1 MVPDRTANAA
11 AHAHRRAWRGL
22 RDRDRLGRMP
32 DLRDHRALIT
42 GASSGIGRE
51 MARVLASWGCAL
63 TITARREERLRE
75 LADELVR
82 EHGVDVRCVV
92 SDLGRPGGA
101 AALHDDVQRAGEHID
116 ILVNNAGAGRY
127 QSFEQQR
134 WDDLAAMLQLNVA
147 SLVELTHR
155 FLPQMRTS
163 ARRAYILN
171 VASIAAFQPVP
182 YFACYAA
189 TKSYV
194 RDFSEA
200 LAKELARTNVS
211 VSCLCPGGTRTEFMS
226 HSGQSLGWVAELSM
240 LEARAV
246 AHKGLTAM
254 LRRRRNR
261 VTGWMNVVSCFL
273 VRFIPRRAA
282 AASAMLVLGPPPT
295 QAADAERS

>member
-1 MVPDRTANAA
+1 
-11 AHAHRRAWRGL
+11 
-22 RDRDRLGRMP
+22 MP

-63 TITARREERLRE
+63 TITARRGERLRE
-75 LADELVR
+75 LADELAAA
-82 EHGVDVRCVV
+82 HGVAVRCVTC
-92 SDLGRPGGA
+92 DLGQPGGA
-101 AALHDDVQRAGEHID
+101 AALYEDVQAAGEQID

-127 QSFEQQR
+127 QAFEQQS
-134 WDDLAAMLQLNVA
+134 WDDLATMIQLNVT

-155 FLPQMRTS
+155 FLPEMRKS
-163 ARRAYILN
+163 GRRAYVLN
-171 VASIAAFQPVP
+171 VASIAAYQPVP

-200 LAKELARTNVS
+200 LAKELERTNVS
-211 VSCLCPGGTRTEFMS
+211 VSCLCPGGTRTEFS
-226 HSGQSLGWVAELSM
+226 DLAGQTLGRLAESSM

-246 AHKGLTAM
+246 AEKGLRAM

-261 VTGWMNVVSCFL
+261 VTGWMNVLSCFL
-273 VRFIPRRAA
+273 VRFVPRRAA
-282 AASAMLVLGPPPT
+282 AASAMLVLGPPRGQTAGSEP
-295 QAADAERS
+295 A